1 MYPDKFHLTEEQN
14 RRFAKKNLVRLV
26 FTNSR
31 FEGLNTTL
39 PQTQTIID
47 GMSAAGVSIDDTN
60 VIVQLKRGWQYVIR
74 ENKTLSLNIE
84 QNINLLVARYDSLD
98 PGSFRTGNVA
108 VELGNGKG
116 KGEWQPPELNLE
128 TEKLFFTDLMKKSTS
143 ITDKAMTLMYHNM
156 RNQLFWDG
164 NKRTATLAANKLM
177 IDHGAGLINIPL
189 DKWDRWNELISNFY
203 LSGNMREL
211 KDWTY
216 ENGIQGVKFSKD
228 SDLPK
233 PTINPDDYN

>member
-1 MYPDKFHLTEEQN
+1 MYPDKFNLTQEQN

-26 FTNSR
+26 FTTSR
-31 FEGLNTTL
+31 FEGLITTL

-74 ENKTLSLNIE
+74 ENKPLSLNIE

-98 PGSFRTGNVA
+98 PGSFRTGNVT
-108 VELGNGKG
+108 VELGNSN
-116 KGEWQPPELNLE
+116 GEWQPPEINLDQE
-128 TEKLFFTDLMKKSTS
+128 RKFFDELMQKDTS

-156 RNQLFWDG
+156 INQLFWDG

-177 IDHGAGLINIPL
+177 IDNGDGLINVPL
-189 DKWDRWNELISNFY
+189 NKWDKWNELISEFY
-203 LSGNMREL
+203 LTGKMDKL

-216 ENGIQGVKFSKD
+216 ENGIQGIEFSSD
-228 SDLPK
+228 TDLPK
-233 PTINPDDYN
+233 PTIDPKDYE

>member
-1 MYPDKFHLTEEQN
+1 MYPDKFHLTQEQN

-26 FTNSR
+26 FTTSR

-74 ENKTLSLNIE
+74 ENKPLSLNIE

-98 PGSFRTGNVA
+98 PGSFRTGNVT
-108 VELGNGKG
+108 VELGNSN
-116 KGEWQPPELNLE
+116 GEWQPPEINLDQE
-128 TEKLFFTDLMKKSTS
+128 RKFFDELMQKDTS
-143 ITDKAMTLMYHNM
+143 ITDKAVTLMYHNM

-177 IDHGAGLINIPL
+177 IDNGAGLISVPL
-189 DKWDRWNELISNFY
+189 NKWDKWNELISEFY
-203 LSGNMREL
+203 LTGKMDKL

-216 ENGIQGVKFSKD
+216 ENGIQGIEFSSD
-228 SDLPK
+228 TDLPK
-233 PTINPDDYN
+233 PTIDPKDYE

>member
-1 MYPDKFHLTEEQN
+1 MYPDKFNLTQEQN

-26 FTNSR
+26 FTTSR

-74 ENKTLSLNIE
+74 ESKPLSLNIE

-98 PGSFRTGNVA
+98 PGSFRTGNVT
-108 VELGNGKG
+108 VELENSN
-116 KGEWQPPELNLE
+116 GEWQPPEINLDQE
-128 TEKLFFTDLMKKSTS
+128 RKFFDELMQKDTS

-156 RNQLFWDG
+156 INQLFWDG

-177 IDHGAGLINIPL
+177 IDNGAGLINVPL
-189 DKWDRWNELISNFY
+189 NKWDKWNELISEFY
-203 LSGNMREL
+203 LTGKMDKL

-216 ENGIQGVKFSKD
+216 ENGIQGIEFSSD
-228 SDLPK
+228 TDLPK
-233 PTINPDDYN
+233 PTIDPKDYE

>member
-1 MYPDKFHLTEEQN
+1 MYPDKFHLTKEQN
-14 RRFAKKNLVRLV
+14 RCFAKKNLVRLV

-31 FEGLNTTL
+31 FEGVNTIL

-47 GMSAAGVSIDDTN
+47 GMSAAGVSIDDSN

-74 ENKTLSLNIE
+74 EDKALSLKIG

-98 PGSFRTGNVA
+98 PGSFRTGSVT
-108 VELGNGKG
+108 VELGND
-116 KGEWQPPELNLE
+116 KGEWKPQEVDFFNNLMQ
-128 TEKLFFTDLMKKSTS
+128 KDTS
-143 ITDKAMTLMYHNM
+143 VTDKAMTLMYHNM

-177 IDHGAGLINIPL
+177 IDHGAGLINVPL
-189 DKWDRWNELISNFY
+189 DKWDVWNDLISKYY
-203 LSGNMREL
+203 LSGDMKTL

-216 ENGIQGVKFSKD
+216 VNGIQGVTFDHKQN
-228 SDLPK
+228 LPK
-233 PTINPDDYN
+233 PDINPEDYE

>member
-1 MYPDKFHLTEEQN
+1 MYPDKFHLTKEQN
-14 RRFAKKNLVRLV
+14 RCFAKKNLVRLV

-31 FEGLNTTL
+31 FEGVNTIL

-47 GMSAAGVSIDDTN
+47 GMSAAGVSIDDSN

-74 ENKTLSLNIE
+74 EDKALSLKIG

-98 PGSFRTGNVA
+98 PGSFRTGSVT
-108 VELGNGKG
+108 VELGND
-116 KGEWQPPELNLE
+116 KGEWKPQEVDFFNNLMQ
-128 TEKLFFTDLMKKSTS
+128 KDTS

-156 RNQLFWDG
+156 RNQLFGDG

-177 IDHGAGLINIPL
+177 IDHGAGLINVPL
-189 DKWDRWNELISNFY
+189 DKRDVWNNLISKYY
-203 LSGNMREL
+203 LSGDMKTL

-216 ENGIQGVKFSKD
+216 VNGIQGVTFDHKQN
-228 SDLPK
+228 LPK
-233 PTINPDDYN
+233 PDINPEDYE

>member
-1 MYPDKFHLTEEQN
+1 MYPDKFHLTQEQN
-14 RRFAKKNLVRLV
+14 RRFANKNLVRLV

-60 VIVQLKRGWQYVIR
+60 VIVQLKRAWQYVIR
-74 ENKTLSLNIE
+74 ENQPLSLTIE

-98 PGSFRTGNVA
+98 PGNFRTSNVS
-108 VELGNGKG
+108 VELGKSQ
-116 KGEWQPPELNLE
+116 GEWQPPQLDLAAEG
-128 TEKLFFTDLMKKSTS
+128 KFFSDLMNRNTS
-143 ITDKAMTLMYHNM
+143 VTDKAITLLYHNM

-189 DKWDRWNELISNFY
+189 DKWDHWNKLISQYY
-203 LSGNMREL
+203 LSGQMQTL
-211 KDWTY
+211 KEWTY
-216 ENGIQGVKFSKD
+216 QNGIQGITLT
-228 SDLPK
+228 SDDQLPK
-233 PTINPDDYN
+233 PTINPDAYE

>member
-1 MYPDKFHLTEEQN
+1 MYPDKFHLTKEQN
-14 RRFAKKNLVRLV
+14 RCFAKKNLVRLV

-31 FEGLNTTL
+31 FEGVNTTL

-47 GMSAAGVSIDDTN
+47 GMSPAGVSIDDSN

-74 ENKTLSLNIE
+74 EDKTLSLKIE

-98 PGSFRTGNVA
+98 PGSFRTGSVT
-108 VELGNGKG
+108 VELGND
-116 KGEWQPPELNLE
+116 KGEWKPQEVDFFNNLMQ
-128 TEKLFFTDLMKKSTS
+128 KDTS
-143 ITDKAMTLMYHNM
+143 VTDKAMTLMYHNM

-177 IDHGAGLINIPL
+177 IDHGAGLINVPL
-189 DKWDRWNELISNFY
+189 DKWDVWNDLISKYY
-203 LSGNMREL
+203 LSGDMKTL

-216 ENGIQGVKFSKD
+216 VNGIQGVTFDHKQN
-228 SDLPK
+228 LPK
-233 PTINPDDYN
+233 PDINPEDYE

>member
-1 MYPDKFHLTEEQN
+1 MYPDKFNLTQEQN

-26 FTNSR
+26 FTASR

-47 GMSAAGVSIDDTN
+47 GMRAAGVSIDDTN

-74 ENKTLSLNIE
+74 EDKPLSLNIE

-98 PGSFRTGNVA
+98 PGSFRTGNVT
-108 VELGNGKG
+108 VELGNSN
-116 KGEWQPPELNLE
+116 GEWQPPEINLDQE
-128 TEKLFFTDLMKKSTS
+128 RKFFDELMQKDTS

-177 IDHGAGLINIPL
+177 IDNGAGLINVPL
-189 DKWDRWNELISNFY
+189 NKWDKWNELISEFY
-203 LSGNMREL
+203 LTGKMDKL

-216 ENGIQGVKFSKD
+216 ENGIQGIEFS
-228 SDLPK
+228 SDPGVPK
-233 PTINPDDYN
+233 PTIDPKDYE